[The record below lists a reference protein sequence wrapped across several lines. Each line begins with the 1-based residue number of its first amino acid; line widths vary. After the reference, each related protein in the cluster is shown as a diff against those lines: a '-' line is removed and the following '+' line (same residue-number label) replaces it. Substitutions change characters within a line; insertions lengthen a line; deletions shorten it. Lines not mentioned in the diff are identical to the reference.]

1 MSSCDQGLHQNDYLN
16 ETSWPKAPKVCNYGR
31 LKDVMKFACLWDWV
45 CPCFLLLLTIAACK
59 FNMSQNRFQLEVIKQ
74 ADPRCDSCGYVLPSQ
89 TASTG
94 LRCGFNYFKSNY
106 IMRKFQRMQHF
117 PEVHAYNAC
126 ESWANELVPHELHG
140 GFTFLAPR
148 TGDSTA

>member
-1 MSSCDQGLHQNDYLN
+1 MSCWDQGLHQNDYLN
-16 ETSWPKAPKVCNYGR
+16 ETSWPTAPKVCNYGR
-31 LKDVMKFACLWDWV
+31 LKVVMKFACLWDRV
-45 CPCFLLLLTIAACK
+45 CPSFLLLLTIAACK
-59 FNMSQNRFQLEVIKQ
+59 FNMSQNRSQLGVIKQ

-94 LRCGFNYFKSNY
+94 LRCGLNYFKSNY
-106 IMRKFQRMQHF
+106 IMRKFQLMQHF

-126 ESWANELVPHELHG
+126 ESWANELVPHELQG

-148 TGDSTA
+148 TGDSTV

>member
-1 MSSCDQGLHQNDYLN
+1 
-16 ETSWPKAPKVCNYGR
+16 
-31 LKDVMKFACLWDWV
+31 
-45 CPCFLLLLTIAACK
+45 
-59 FNMSQNRFQLEVIKQ
+59 MSQNRSQLEVIKQ

-89 TASTG
+89 TSSTG
-94 LRCGFNYFKSNY
+94 LRCGLNYFKSNY
-106 IMRKFQRMQHF
+106 IMRKFQLMQHF

-126 ESWANELVPHELHG
+126 EAWANELVPHELQG